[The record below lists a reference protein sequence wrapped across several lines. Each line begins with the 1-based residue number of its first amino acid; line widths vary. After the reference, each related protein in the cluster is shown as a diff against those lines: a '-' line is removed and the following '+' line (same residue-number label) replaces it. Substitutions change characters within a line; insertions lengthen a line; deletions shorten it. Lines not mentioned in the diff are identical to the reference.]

1 MEIKNK
7 YGYVRVGSKTQESN
21 SSIESQKQQLIESSY
36 QVILDDKL
44 YHVDKL
50 LTNNISQGF
59 IVFEKLLI

>member
-7 YGYVRVGSKTQESN
+7 YGYVRVSSKTQESN